1 MAEQPRNDRPIETRN
16 SGVPGWLLALLVIV
30 GLIIAAFAL
39 GLVNVDQLSSGKAP
53 GVKVETT
60 GGELPTFDVDTAT
73 VDLGQKEKTVQV
85 PTIDVGSK
93 DATVTVPTVDV
104 EPAKD
109 K

>member
-1 MAEQPRNDRPIETRN
+1 MVDQPRNDRPTETR
-16 SGVPGWLLALLVIV
+16 SSSLPGWLLALLVIV

-39 GLVNVDQLSSGKAP
+39 GLVNVDQISSGKAP
-53 GVKVETT
+53 GLKVETT
-60 GGELPTFDVDTAT
+60 AGEAPTFDVNTAT
-73 VDLGQKEKTVQV
+73 VDLGQKEKTVKV

-93 DATVTVPTVDV
+93 DETVTVPTLDV